1 MSFKKFY
8 DRKVEEVENRQQSF
22 EEARMFGTAPY
33 STRQPA
39 AFHYWLTLLE
49 RFTPEA
55 SKSEVLFEAV
65 RAAYMDAVQPVIE
78 AMTDPVREVCDEVYS
93 MMFQAYAY
101 KCANSRTDVEQMGGS
116 FATDDAKAIA
126 EEFLSEFDSG
136 KLQHAELIAKYKGT
150 IIDPNRHL
158 EIE

>member
-22 EEARMFGTAPY
+22 EEARMFGTFPY

-39 AFHYWLTLLE
+39 AFHYWLTMLE

-101 KCANSRTDVEQMGGS
+101 KCANSRADVEQMGGS

-136 KLQHAELIAKYKGT
+136 KLQHSELIAKYKGT
-150 IIDPNRHL
+150 IIDPNRDL

>member
-22 EEARMFGTAPY
+22 EEARIFGTFSY

-65 RAAYMDAVQPVIE
+65 RAAYMDAIQPIIE
-78 AMTDPVREVCDEVYS
+78 SMTDPVREICDQVYS
-93 MMFQAYAY
+93 MTFQAYGY
-101 KCANSRTDVEQMGGS
+101 KCANSRADVEKTGGFCAS
-116 FATDDAKAIA
+116 DEAKALA
-126 EEFLSEFDSG
+126 EEFLSDFDSG
-136 KLQHAELIAKYKGT
+136 KITHAELIAKYEHT
-150 IIDPNRHL
+150 ILNSNAFEED
-158 EIE
+158 E

>member
-1 MSFKKFY
+1 MSFKKFH

-65 RAAYMDAVQPVIE
+65 RAAYMDAIQPIIE
-78 AMTDPVREVCDEVYS
+78 AMTDPVRETCDQVYS
-93 MMFQAYAY
+93 MIFQAYAY
-101 KCANSRTDVEQMGGS
+101 KCSNSRTDIEQQGGF
-116 FATDDAKAIA
+116 FATDEAKALA
-126 EEFLSEFDSG
+126 EEFLSDFDSG
-136 KLQHAELIAKYKGT
+136 KITHAELIAKYEDT
-150 IIDPNRHL
+150 ILNPNREL
-158 EIE
+158 ESE

>member
-1 MSFKKFY
+1 MSFKKFR

-39 AFHYWLTLLE
+39 AFHYWLTMLE

-65 RAAYMDAVQPVIE
+65 RAAYMDAIQPVIE
-78 AMTDPVREVCDEVYS
+78 AMPDPVRETCDEVYS

-101 KCANSRTDVEQMGGS
+101 KCANSRSDTEQTSGV

-126 EEFLSEFDSG
+126 DQFLTEFDSG
-136 KLQHAELIAKYKGT
+136 KLEHAQLIAKYKNT
-150 IIDPNRHL
+150 VLDSNRF
-158 EIE
+158 EDGE